1 MLERRYCE
9 LRDTGDG
16 DRLEGTAIRYG
27 EIAVIGPG
35 LRERFVSG
43 VFGDLR
49 QADVT
54 LNYQHR
60 RSRPLARTGGGG
72 LRLIDSPESLSVV
85 AEMPKTRESEDA
97 LTLVRSRVLRG
108 LSIEFS
114 AIRERSVERVRQVEQ
129 ARLVAVGLVDSPAYS
144 GSIVQVRGRFLAEAI
159 EAAIGQ
165 SDRAEIIASMAAAAG
180 ISASTVE
187 QILRGEIELPPRE
200 RLAGFA
206 EALGIDPALLIEA
219 ANQDGADYRAKPK
232 RRRIWF

>member
-9 LRDTGDG
+9 LRDTG

-27 EIAVIGPG
+27 EIAVIGP

-54 LNYQHR
+54 LNYQHE

-72 LRLIDSPESLSVV
+72 LRLVDSAESLSVV

-97 LTLVRSRVLRG
+97 LTLVRSGVLRG

-114 AIRERSVERVRQVEQ
+114 AIRERSVERVRQVER
-129 ARLVAVGLVDSPAYS
+129 ARLVAVGLVDSPAYA
-144 GSIVQVRGRFLAEAI
+144 GSIVQVRG
-159 EAAIGQ
+159 Q
-165 SDRAEIIASMAAAAG
+165 ASW
-180 ISASTVE
+180 
-187 QILRGEIELPPRE
+187 QKL
-200 RLAGFA
+200 
-206 EALGIDPALLIEA
+206 
-219 ANQDGADYRAKPK
+219 
-232 RRRIWF
+232 

>member
-16 DRLEGTAIRYG
+16 DRLTGTAIRYG

-35 LRERFVSG
+35 LRERFVAG

-129 ARLVAVGLVDSPAYS
+129 ARLVAVGLVDSPAYVS
-144 GSIVQVRGRFLAEAI
+144 SIVQVRGQALAEALETAI
-159 EAAIGQ
+159 GGRDRAAI
-165 SDRAEIIASMAAAAG
+165 IAAMAGAADIPA
-180 ISASTVE
+180 ATVE
-187 QILRGEIELPPRE
+187 QILRGESDLPTRE

-206 EALGIDPALLIEA
+206 DALGIDPALLIEA

-232 RRRIWF
+232 RRRIWL

>member
-35 LRERFVSG
+35 LRERFLAG
-43 VFGDLR
+43 AFGDLR
-49 QADVT
+49 QADIC
-54 LNYQHR
+54 LNFSHK

-85 AEMPKTRESEDA
+85 ADMPKTRESEDA

-129 ARLVAVGLVDSPAYS
+129 ARLVAVGLVDSPAYVF
-144 GSIVQVRGRFLAEAI
+144 GSSSR
-159 EAAIGQ
+159 
-165 SDRAEIIASMAAAAG
+165 
-180 ISASTVE
+180 
-187 QILRGEIELPPRE
+187 
-200 RLAGFA
+200 
-206 EALGIDPALLIEA
+206 
-219 ANQDGADYRAKPK
+219 
-232 RRRIWF
+232 

>member
-9 LRDTGDG
+9 LREADKGL
-16 DRLEGTAIRYG
+16 LEGRAIVYG
-27 EIAVIGPG
+27 EIATIGPG
-35 LRERFVSG
+35 LRERFIAG
-43 VFGDLR
+43 AFGDLR
-49 QADVT
+49 QADIC
-54 LNYQHR
+54 LKFSHK

-114 AIRERSVERVRQVEQ
+114 AIRERSVERVRQVER
-129 ARLVAVGLVDSPAYS
+129 ARLVAVGLVDSPAYVS
-144 GSIVQVRGRFLAEAI
+144 SIVQVRGQALAEAL
-159 EAAIGQ
+159 EQALGGRDRAAI
-165 SDRAEIIASMAAAAG
+165 IAAMAAAAD
-180 ISASTVE
+180 IPVATVE
-187 QILRGEIELPPRE
+187 QILRGESDLPTRE

-219 ANQDGADYRAKPK
+219 ANLDGGDYRAQRK
-232 RRRIWF
+232 RRRIWL

>member
-9 LRDTGDG
+9 LREADKGLLSG
-16 DRLEGTAIRYG
+16 RAITYG
-27 EIAVIGPG
+27 EVAQIGPG
-35 LRERFVSG
+35 LREKFVAG
-43 VFGDLR
+43 AFGDLR
-49 QADVT
+49 QVDIC
-54 LNYQHR
+54 LNFGHV

-85 AEMPKTRESEDA
+85 ADMPKTRESQDA
-97 LTLVRSRVLRG
+97 LTLVRSGVLRG
-108 LSIEFS
+108 LSIEFA
-114 AIRERSVERVRQVEQ
+114 AIRERRVERVRQVES
-129 ARLVAVGLVDSPAYS
+129 ARLMAVGLVDNPAYS
-144 GSIVQVRGRFLAEAI
+144 GSIVQVRGQALAEAL
-159 EAAIGQ
+159 EQAIGE

-180 ISASTVE
+180 VSVSTVE

-232 RRRIWF
+232 RRRIWL